1 LANTASAK
9 KRIRQ
14 NQKRRARNKAVRS
27 RARNR
32 VKDAEAAIERGD
44 AAEAGQAVQ
53 LATSD
58 LDRAASKGTIHR
70 KNAARRVSRLM
81 QRLRSL
87 QKD

>member
-14 NQKRRARNKAVRS
+14 NRKRRGRNKVVRS

-32 VKDAEAAIERGD
+32 VREAFAAIERGD
-44 AAEAGQAVQ
+44 AAEAQQAVRR
-53 LATSD
+53 ATSD

-81 QRLRSL
+81 QRLVSL
-87 QKD
+87 QKS